1 MGAEIVWL
9 RVVSPCRS
17 WEIGDEP
24 LYFIKVGRRW
34 GGGFFTSLATV
45 RFVRWAVLHGVCV
58 QDRALWQ
65 DVANT
70 VKTRRDCVWNFLTR

>member
-9 RVVSPCRS
+9 RVVSPGRS
-17 WEIGDEP
+17 CENGDEP
-24 LYFIKVGRRW
+24 LDFIKVGRRW
-34 GGGFFTSLATV
+34 GFCTSRATV

-65 DVANT
+65 ALVNT